1 LKDEGRVI
9 VGVPKESYPGERRV
23 ALVPVVIPNLVK
35 AGLEVI
41 VEAGAGEQA
50 GYPDAVY
57 VEKGAKIVPDRAAV
71 FSAADIVV
79 QVLCY
84 GSNDITGKADLPLM
98 RRGQAIIGFLR
109 PLGSADIVQQIAQAG
124 VTSFSVELMPRT
136 TRAQSM
142 DALLHGDLLWLQSGL
157 AGRRNLAANFSYDDD
172 RRRHHH
178 ARPRVRHRRG
188 RGRTASDLNGSPPG
202 RRGLGL

>member
-1 LKDEGRVI
+1 LAGRHGKDDSRVI

-23 ALVPVVIPNLVK
+23 ALVPVVVPNLVK

-50 GYPDAVY
+50 GYPDAIY

-84 GSNDITGKADLPLM
+84 G
-98 RRGQAIIGFLR
+98 
-109 PLGSADIVQQIAQAG
+109 
-124 VTSFSVELMPRT
+124 
-136 TRAQSM
+136 
-142 DALLHGDLLWLQSGL
+142 
-157 AGRRNLAANFSYDDD
+157 
-172 RRRHHH
+172 
-178 ARPRVRHRRG
+178 
-188 RGRTASDLNGSPPG
+188 
-202 RRGLGL
+202 